1 MGNEEI
7 IDSRFIRDWNGL
19 RAKLNKKISNEI
31 EIINCICDIR
41 RFSRPNHME
50 SCIKDSIYI
59 LSREHPEL
67 IISLNGNKYY
77 EDGNGQIIFSLICIQ
92 L

>member
-7 IDSRFIRDWNGL
+7 IDMRFVRDWNGL
-19 RAKLNKKISNEI
+19 RAKLNQKVSNEI
-31 EIINCICDIR
+31 DIIDCICDIN
-41 RFSRPNHME
+41 RFSRPSHME
-50 SCIKDSIYI
+50 SCIRDSIYI

-67 IISLNGNKYY
+67 IIGFNGNEYY
-77 EDGNGQIIFSLICIQ
+77 ENDTHQIVFSLICIQ